1 MRALLA
7 GVCLAAAACAT
18 FDVIDSVEGFGSVS
32 LYSPAISATVGP
44 QKPLTNPFEGVIRVV
59 VTDPC
64 DPSDRGDL
72 KDKIV
77 VLGLD
82 PPSTCSYEKM
92 YLHFQAAGAKAVLFS
107 KSRVTPGYN
116 LYRRDAQLAAV
127 TSRMDMM
134 FLQISPSR
142 KLHAALKTG
151 MRARVSPDPNVWKPV
166 FGSWYYQTFLRFLPG
181 CVLIAA
187 GLAAATF
194 LTMHIR
200 LISDSFLAQ
209 YSVERRTMRRRVTYI
224 WERISGLQLMILLTE
239 AVSATILGLALV
251 IGGWCSTSNLPAP
264 VVLYFMT
271 AMSGEGF
278 ACSKMAAIV
287 WNRKLHETFPV
298 EKPSVM
304 TRLFRGDWWWG
315 SAALCLVP
323 LSISTA
329 LSILM
334 SQYHRTTAFQ
344 ALVTA
349 TFLALQIL
357 VGSHIIYEVC
367 RYHREVSRVAK
378 SVQGTV
384 NTTAVNTF
392 LRRISRC
399 VLMLSMSM
407 AMQVVASLIIICF
420 LQFFFSP
427 PGWTIAYGLF
437 LNGRAVDSASRVAMF
452 RPIRRNNAP
461 ADGSRFTSPAKS
473 SATSS
478 IMRSKRTAGTM

>member
-18 FDVIDSVEGFGSVS
+18 FDVIDSVEGFGNVS
-32 LYSPAISATVGP
+32 LYSPPMSATVGP
-44 QKPLTNPFEGVIRVV
+44 QKPLKDPIEGVIRVV
-59 VTDPC
+59 VSDPC
-64 DPSDRGDL
+64 DPSDKGDL
-72 KDKIV
+72 KDTIV
-77 VLGLD
+77 VLGLNS
-82 PPSTCSYEKM
+82 PSTCSYEEM
-92 YLHFQAAGAKAVLFS
+92 YLHFQAAGAKAVIFS
-107 KSRVTPGYN
+107 KARVTPGYN
-116 LYRRDAQLAAV
+116 LYRRDVQLAAV

-134 FLQISPSR
+134 LLQISPSAS
-142 KLHAALKTG
+142 LHAALKTG
-151 MRARVSPDPNVWKPV
+151 MRARVSPDPNVWEPV

-194 LTMHIR
+194 LTMQIC
-200 LISDSFLAQ
+200 LMNDSFLAQ
-209 YSVERRTMRRRVTYI
+209 YPVERHTSRQCLTYN
-224 WERISGLQLMILLTE
+224 WDRISGLQLMVLLTE

-264 VVLYFMT
+264 VVLYFMS

-287 WNRKLHETFPV
+287 WNRKLHEMFPV

-334 SQYHRTTAFQ
+334 SQYLKTTALQ
-344 ALVTA
+344 ALVTV

-367 RYHREVSRVAK
+367 RYHSEVSRIAS

-407 AMQVVASLIIICF
+407 AMQVIASLVILCS
-420 LQFFFSP
+420 LEFFFSP

-437 LNGRAVDSASRVAMF
+437 LNGRAVESASRVAMF
-452 RPIRRNNAP
+452 RPIRRKDAP
-461 ADGSRFTSPAKS
+461 ADGSRFTTTTSPPTS
-473 SATSS
+473 TSAL
-478 IMRSKRTAGTM
+478 TMVP